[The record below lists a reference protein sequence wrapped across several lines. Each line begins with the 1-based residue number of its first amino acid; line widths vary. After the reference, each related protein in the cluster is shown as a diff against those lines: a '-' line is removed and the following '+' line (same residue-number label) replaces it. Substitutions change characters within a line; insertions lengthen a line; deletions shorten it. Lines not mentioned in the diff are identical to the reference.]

1 MLLLHLSD
9 IHFRRGVM
17 GKPMDPDLTLR
28 NEIVLDVEKQSGQLG
43 KVDAVLLSGDIAY
56 GGHSEEYQFALHW
69 LERLC
74 RVCGCS
80 PSNVFMCPGNHD
92 VDRTIVSKSR
102 LISAL
107 HQQIKAAQDDLTY
120 DNLLRDLL
128 TAPDSGP
135 LLYEPIANY
144 NLFAQSTFCDIFPPD
159 RTIATRDLMLND
171 GSTLRLSGFNSALIS
186 SATDV
191 RGQLAVDPACYQL
204 IREPGVEHLVMCHH
218 PFEWLRGGQRLRDHL
233 NDLARLQLFGH
244 EHSNRI
250 DLNRDYVRLAAG
262 AVHPDRAEP
271 GWEPGYN
278 LINLQVVGTG
288 TNRQLEVQ
296 VHVRVWQQSAPSLF
310 RAKVDHGEEPVFRW
324 SVALTPWAPPPQ
336 QARES
341 LELNATP
348 VTADVDTDSPTPRGS
363 DPMNTLRDI
372 NVRFFKLTLSQ
383 KSEIA
388 GRLGLLEEEDVN
400 LPDYERFRQVFLRAR
415 ERDLVQQL
423 DQEISAMA
431 EQ

>member
-17 GKPMDPDLTLR
+17 GTAMDPDLTLR

-74 RVCGCS
+74 SVCGCS

-92 VDRTIVSKSR
+92 VNRTTVSKSR

-107 HQQIKAAQDDLTY
+107 HLQIKAAEDDLTH

-144 NLFAQSTFCDIFPPD
+144 NLFAQSTFCDISPPD
-159 RTIATRDLMLND
+159 RTIATRDLILND

-186 SATDV
+186 STTDV

-204 IREPGVEHLVMCHH
+204 IREQGVEHLVMCHH
-218 PFEWLRGGQRLRDHL
+218 PFEWLRGGPRLRDHL

-244 EHSNRI
+244 EHTNRI
-250 DLNRDYVRLAAG
+250 ELNRDYVRLAAG

-271 GWEPGYN
+271 EWEPGYN
-278 LINLQVVGTG
+278 IINLQVVGTG
-288 TNRQLEVQ
+288 TDRQLEVR
-296 VHVRVWQQSAPSLF
+296 VHVRVWQVAPGLF
-310 RAKVDHGEEPVFRW
+310 RAKLDRHEDPVFRSTIPLNPW
-324 SVALTPWAPPPQ
+324 TPPPPQ
-336 QARES
+336 AIES
-341 LELNATP
+341 LELNAEP
-348 VTADVDTDSPTPRGS
+348 VTANVETGSPNPRGS
-363 DPMNTLRDI
+363 DPMKTLRDI
-372 NVRFFKLTLSQ
+372 SVSFFKLTLSQ

-400 LPDYERFRQVFLRAR
+400 LPDYERFRRVFLRAR
-415 ERDLVQQL
+415 ERGLVQEL
-423 DQEISAMA
+423 GQEISAMA